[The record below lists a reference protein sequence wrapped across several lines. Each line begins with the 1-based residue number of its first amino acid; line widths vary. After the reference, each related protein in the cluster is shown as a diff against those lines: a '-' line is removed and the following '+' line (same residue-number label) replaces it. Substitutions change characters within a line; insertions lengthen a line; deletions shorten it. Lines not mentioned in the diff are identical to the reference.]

1 MTAKKAPAETTKPH
15 WRLRAARHGRRLARD
30 HWRLVAA
37 WAVVAVIAVVTASQ
51 LLPGRAPSETPT
63 GRADYAIVVGIPG
76 LRWGDVD
83 RESTPTLWELASTG
97 SVGSLSVESAA
108 STTCPLDGWLTL
120 SAGSP
125 ATSDGRLVDGACP
138 PVEPESVEQASE
150 NASAY
155 VNQLELIANTN
166 RQNQPGVE
174 IGSLPGSVRCAT
186 GVGPGGAW
194 AAASPT
200 GRVDRYSPVLPEDS
214 DDLADLLSECVMTIV
229 DLGQLPAEDADRDRA
244 LELADAELARIVESR
259 PDESLLMVA
268 GLSDVTA
275 APHLHAVIAHGGG
288 FDGGWLTASG
298 TGREGYLRL
307 VDLAPTVVAALD
319 RPMPRPF
326 TGVAAAVVDGKPDD
340 IPAVVAQLADVD
352 AEAAAQQDAI
362 MRFLS
367 ILTVAGLALFIA
379 ASPVL
384 HRIRRGAG
392 THHQK
397 PPTVW
402 TFRAVVSAAVAVS
415 LTLPAATL
423 VDFVPWWRAE
433 HSMIALLAATVVIVL
448 TLTALVLMAP
458 KRRSPMGLMITVSLV
473 GVVVVAADVLTGS
486 RLQFDGIA
494 GYNALNSAGNAGLGP
509 LGFGVFAASLMMA
522 ACCAAQGLQRH
533 HRAVLIVLA
542 GCFGIWIVGSPYL
555 GDDPAGAVGLTV
567 GVCLAAG
574 MAPGGWLTFARFA
587 WASFAGLG
595 LLVAL
600 SIADLTRDEAQR
612 GALGGFVADLFGGA
626 GGGRVRETLE
636 ADVLVTVG
644 NPLTVLLLGSILFAW
659 VVLLRPSGGLKR
671 AFGLYPSARAGFV
684 GAVVATLLGGML
696 GGQGFV
702 PVGAAAVITMPLALI
717 MAQRSLARAQVRDG
731 GLEPADLEVSA
742 QPESIDAAD
751 GVTVESRG

>member
-1 MTAKKAPAETTKPH
+1 MTPKKTTEAPPWH
-15 WRLRAARHGRRLARD
+15 WRRAARHGRRLWRT
-30 HWRLVAA
+30 HWRLLSV
-37 WAVVAVIAVVTASQ
+37 WLLIAVIAVVTAFQ
-51 LLPGRAPSETPT
+51 LLPGRAPSHTPT
-63 GRADYAIVVGIPG
+63 SQADYAVTVGIPG

-83 RESTPTLWELASTG
+83 PETTPTLWRLAEDG
-97 SVGSLSVESAA
+97 AVGSLSVESAA
-108 STTCPLDGWLTL
+108 STTCPMDGWLTL
-120 SAGSP
+120 SAGAP
-125 ATSDGRLVDGACP
+125 ATSEGRLADGECP
-138 PVEPESVEQASE
+138 PVPPASVEQADD

-155 VNQLELIANTN
+155 VNQLELVANTN
-166 RQNQPGVE
+166 RQSQPGVE

-186 GVGPGGAW
+186 GIGPGGAW

-200 GRVDRYSPVLPEDS
+200 GRVDRYAPELPQER
-214 DDLADLLSECVMTIV
+214 DDITRLLTECLVSIV
-229 DLGQLPAEDADRDRA
+229 DLGELPGEGDQRTDALRA
-244 LELADAELARIVESR
+244 ADAELGRLVDAL
-259 PDESLLMVA
+259 PTNALLLVA

-275 APHLHAVIAHGGG
+275 AAHLHTVIAYGGG

-298 TGREGYLRL
+298 TGREGYLQL

-326 TGVAAAVVDGKPDD
+326 TGVTAAVVEGKPGD
-340 IPAVVAQLADVD
+340 VEELVAGLADVD

-362 MRFLS
+362 MRFLGVLT
-367 ILTVAGLALFIA
+367 LTVLALYVA

-392 THHQK
+392 PGDRR
-397 PPTVW
+397 PPTIW
-402 TFRAVVSAAVAVS
+402 TFRAVVSSATAVA

-433 HSMIALLAATVVIVL
+433 HSMVALIAATVVIVL
-448 TLTALVLMAP
+448 ILTALALMAP

-473 GVVVVAADVLTGS
+473 GVVVVAADVLTGA

-494 GYNALNSAGNAGLGP
+494 GYNAINSAGNAGLGP
-509 LGFGVFAASLMMA
+509 LGFGVFATSLMMA
-522 ACCAAQGLQRH
+522 ACCAAQGL
-533 HRAVLIVLA
+533 HRQWRMPLIVVA

-567 GVCLAAG
+567 AVCVAAG
-574 MAPGGWLTFARFA
+574 MARGGWLTFARLA

-595 LLVAL
+595 LLLAL
-600 SIADLTRDEAQR
+600 AVADLTRGEAQR
-612 GALGGFVADLFGGA
+612 GPLGGFIADLFGGV
-626 GGGRVRETLE
+626 GSGRVRETLE
-636 ADVLVTVG
+636 ADVLATIA
-644 NPLTVLLLGSILFAW
+644 NPLTVLLIGSIVFAW

-696 GGQGFV
+696 GGQGLV

-717 MAQRSLARAQVRDG
+717 MAQRVLARAQVRDG
-731 GLEPADLEVSA
+731 GVEPDDLEVSA
-742 QPESIDAAD
+742 RPESAAAAD